1 MKMKLP
7 HGNAEDRKNGWKLSF
22 EVLEQIQNKIEEKE
36 FNGNV
41 PSLEEIEDVL
51 LAFHDVS
58 KNVKYK

>member
-1 MKMKLP
+1 MKLP
-7 HGNAEDRKNGWKLSF
+7 YGNANDAANGWKLSF
-22 EVLEQIQNKIEEKE
+22 AVLEQIQSKIEEKE

-58 KNVKYK
+58 KSGK

>member
-1 MKMKLP
+1 MKIKLP
-7 HGNAEDRKNGWKLSF
+7 YGNAEDRKNGWKLSF
-22 EVLEQIQNKIEEKE
+22 AVLEQIQSKIEEKE

-58 KNVKYK
+58 KSIK